1 MNNMI
6 IVETNELNEQ
16 NTTFIPDAINAYI
29 KSISKIPLLTS
40 EEEQIL
46 GEKIAKGNEEARN
59 KLIESNLRLVVS
71 IAKHYTH
78 RSKIPF
84 LDLIQE
90 GNIGLTHAVEKWD
103 YTMGYKFSTYATYWI
118 KQAISKAVTE
128 HSRSIRVPMH
138 VIEQLN
144 KLNKTSRILFQE
156 LKREPSAKE
165 IAALMGIEEKK
176 VRELQLI
183 VKDPISIDQTI
194 NDEEDATIGDLIADE
209 DYESPIESIYR
220 EQTSTAI
227 DCVLK
232 TLDSREADVIKLRY
246 GLNGKKPQTLDE
258 IGKEYNLSKERI
270 RQIEEKALSKLR
282 HPMRA
287 NMLRNFLTK

>member
-6 IVETNELNEQ
+6 IMETNDFEEQ
-16 NTTFIPDAINAYI
+16 NNTFIPDAINAYI
-29 KSISKIPLLTS
+29 KSISKIPLLS
-40 EEEQIL
+40 PEEEKEL
-46 GEKIAKGNEEARN
+46 GARIAKGDNNARE

-71 IAKHYTH
+71 IAKHYTY

-165 IAALMGIEEKK
+165 IAALMGVEEKK
-176 VRELQLI
+176 VRELQSI

-232 TLDSREADVIKLRY
+232 TLDSREADIIKLRY

-282 HPMRA
+282 HPMRS
-287 NMLRNFLTK
+287 NMLRNFLTE